1 MRLFAAFR
9 ASKRPPLLLVVKS
22 ALATVV
28 AWLLA
33 GWLFEGP
40 PPVFA
45 AIAALLVVQPS
56 VNQSLTKAVERSV
69 GVIAGVAIATV
80 VVLLLGGAS
89 WVVLLAVVAALVIS
103 WALKMT
109 SATANQV
116 AISALLVIALGT
128 GDSDYAVERVLET
141 IIGAVIGII
150 VNVALVPPVALG
162 PAHRAVDALG
172 DELGRTIERLAA
184 ALEQPQSNAALE
196 ELLLEA
202 RLLRPMRESADAAIA
217 AASESLT
224 LNPRGRRHRRELDA
238 VRGLLDRFG
247 PIVTQV
253 IGMTRA
259 FYDRYDDGLVEEPA
273 VRAIADQL
281 RRAASDVRRTLRRT
295 AAAFDDPASPPTA
308 SLPALTAPLSVKPP
322 SSEHWILVGS
332 LLEDLRRIHA
342 ALTEE

>member
-1 MRLFAAFR
+1 
-9 ASKRPPLLLVVKS
+9 
-22 ALATVV
+22 
-28 AWLLA
+28 
-33 GWLFEGP
+33 
-40 PPVFA
+40 
-45 AIAALLVVQPS
+45 IAALLVVQPS

-116 AISALLVIALGT
+116 AISALLVIALGS
-128 GDSDYAVERVLET
+128 GNSDYAVERVLET

-150 VNVALVPPVALG
+150 VNVALVPPVALD
-162 PAHRAVDALG
+162 PAHRAVEGLG
-172 DELGRTIERLAA
+172 EELAKTIERLAA
-184 ALEQPQSNAALE
+184 ALEREQSAATLE
-196 ELLLEA
+196 GLLLEA
-202 RLLRPMRESADAAIA
+202 RLLRPMRDAADAAIV

-224 LNPRGRRHRRELDA
+224 LNPRGRRHRREVEA
-238 VRGLLDRFG
+238 VQGMLDRFG

-259 FYDRYDDGLVEEPA
+259 FYDRYDDGLVDEPA
-273 VRAIADQL
+273 VHAIAEQL

-295 AAAFDDPASPPTA
+295 AAELSDPASPPTA
-308 SLPALTAPLSVKPP
+308 SLPALTTPLTVTPP

-342 ALTEE
+342 ALTED